1 MPFAQVEEMVAVV
14 FVATEAEPEV
24 RQATQNGLLREGG
37 GGWSSAVLDMQDET
51 EHQ

>member
-1 MPFAQVEEMVAVV
+1 MAFAQVEEMVAVV

-37 GGWSSAVLDMQDET
+37 VRVVERCVGDAG
-51 EHQ
+51 